1 MTFYT
6 VYQLAIEG
14 NLSLSKEGVLVD
26 EEASEMSGTSAS
38 LLPGDRVSVEQL
50 LYGLMLPSGNDAAV
64 CLAKWGGNLI
74 NSHPS
79 HLTPL
84 SSFICRMNKYAKL
97 LGLKSS
103 SFGNPHGLPNYRNT
117 SNPYDL
123 SLLIAQCMKI
133 SLFCRI
139 VGTQLYKLTISNES
153 GLTGRREVVWQNT
166 NKLLR
171 RKGFIG
177 VKTGV
182 TVTAGPCL
190 ASCY

>member
-6 VYQLAIEG
+6 AYQLAQQKAI
-14 NLSLSKEGVLVD
+14 SLPDEMVTID
-26 EEASEMSGTSAS
+26 EEAGEMTGTSAE
-38 LLPGDRVSVEQL
+38 LIAGDVISVEQL

-64 CLAKWGGNLI
+64 ALAKWAGALI
-74 NSHPS
+74 
-79 HLTPL
+79 TPNPEEAPPL
-84 SSFICRMNKYAKL
+84 GCFIARMNANAKSL
-97 LGLKSS
+97 EMKQSC
-103 SFGNPHGLPNYRNT
+103 FGNPHGLPNFRNS

-123 SLLIAQCMKI
+123 ALLIAKCLAI
-133 SLFCRI
+133 PLFRK
-139 VGTQLYKLTISNES
+139 VVATQQYSAWITNE
-153 GLTGRREVVWQNT
+153 GVRKEVLWDNT

-171 RKGFIG
+171 RDGFIG